1 MPTFERSLIY
11 MGIVTIDRSELE
23 YLKSCRDKLR
33 DIVVLLGDK
42 KDKIKSRGKEN
53 NKDEDKEL
61 STEEKLREIKK
72 ILKQLL

>member
-1 MPTFERSLIY
+1 